1 MTEYPWTTCGYRRV
15 DGRLEYFSEKS
26 ANVDLKLSQDS
37 AIRLQN
43 SVDILREIIAGH
55 EAVIRREITAV
66 HINRVQDAVEGYCE
80 GLAIDEETARAI
92 LFYALTGSFEDE
104 KQNYNCPCLH
114 PSQCTGFCMK
124 PSERGS
130 AA

>member
-1 MTEYPWTTCGYRRV
+1 MTDYPWTTCGYRTV

-26 ANVDLKLSQDS
+26 NDRGLELSQDS

-55 EAVIRREITAV
+55 EATIRREITDI
-66 HINRVQDAVEGYCE
+66 HITRIQNAVEGYCE

-104 KQNYNCPCLH
+104 KQNYNCPCIH
-114 PSQCTGFCMK
+114 PSQCD
-124 PSERGS
+124 GS
-130 AA
+130 CGGAS